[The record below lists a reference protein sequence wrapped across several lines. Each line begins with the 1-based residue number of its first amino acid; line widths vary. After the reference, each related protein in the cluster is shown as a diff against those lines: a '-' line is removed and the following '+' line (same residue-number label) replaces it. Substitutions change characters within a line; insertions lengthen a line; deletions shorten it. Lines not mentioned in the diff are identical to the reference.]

1 MVQKYESAQP
11 AVFVEL
17 PGGSNQQMAYVPAVL
32 ALQAQKLDEQA
43 ARGREARLA
52 RQAAAQRQ
60 QQQQQ
65 Q

>member
-1 MVQKYESAQP
+1 MHIAFRLCNHSV
-11 AVFVEL
+11 
-17 PGGSNQQMAYVPAVL
+17 GNIQQMACLPAVL
-32 ALQAQKLDEQA
+32 ALQAQQLDEQA

>member
-1 MVQKYESAQP
+1 MNTYIAFRLCNHSV
-11 AVFVEL
+11 
-17 PGGSNQQMAYVPAVL
+17 GSIQQMARLPAVL

-65 Q
+65 QQ